1 VEAATKRLQEALK
14 KVSDRMDGQEN
25 RQTKH
30 EQVTSHLLQT
40 IEAEG
45 PEAMG
50 IDEQLGKELLDT
62 KDIMNAN

>member
-1 VEAATKRLQEALK
+1 
-14 KVSDRMDGQEN
+14 MDGQEN